1 MTQKFPPVIRIEP
14 ASSCNLRCQ
23 HCPTGLGAS
32 PKGILSLE
40 LFDKILNELR
50 ENIEDISTVVLYHGG
65 EPLLNS
71 NLVFFITQL
80 KGIGIRKIKIV
91 TNGKLLTDQK
101 CLELVLSGLDEIEI
115 SLDGI
120 SPSDSEAIRSRS
132 HSSFTIAAIKTL
144 QSQKNANCSNLKI
157 TISSTQFIDDFP
169 KEDRNSK
176 VPPIPEWLKEFME
189 NEIEIKTNWAIQWPG
204 GFPKDSK
211 IVFEESN
218 APKPTKCSLLEE
230 TMTIRSNGDVV
241 VCCYDL
247 TSLSVIGNVF
257 ETSISE
263 VLNSKK
269 LREIKTNFQ
278 NQIYSS
284 PCNSC
289 AVVTG
294 KRFLGKNL
302 LISQS

>member
-1 MTQKFPPVIRIEP
+1 MTRKFPPVVRIEP
-14 ASSCNLRCQ
+14 ASSCNLRCK

-40 LFDKILNELR
+40 LFNKILNELE

-71 NLVFFITQL
+71 NLVFFIAQL
-80 KGIGIRKIKIV
+80 KNIGVKKIKIV
-91 TNGKLLTDQK
+91 TNGKLLTDEK

-115 SLDGI
+115 SLDGNG
-120 SPSDSEAIRSRS
+120 PLDSEAIRSRS
-132 HSSFTIAAIKTL
+132 QTSFTLAAIKTL
-144 QSQKNANCSNLKI
+144 QSQKKTNRSKLKI
-157 TISSTQFIDDFP
+157 TVSSTQFIDDFP
-169 KEDRNSK
+169 EEDWRSK
-176 VPPIPEWLKEFME
+176 VPPIPEWLKELME

-204 GFPKDSK
+204 GFPKASKVIFEDSK
-211 IVFEESN
+211 AS
-218 APKPTKCSLLEE
+218 KPTSCSLLEE
-230 TMTIRSNGDVV
+230 TLTIRSNGDVV

-247 TSLSVIGNVF
+247 TSLNVVGNVF

-263 VLNSKK
+263 VLNSRK
-269 LREIKTNFQ
+269 LEEFKSNFQ

-284 PCNSC
+284 PCDSC

-302 LISQS
+302 LISHQ